1 MVKRL
6 PQPPQ
11 SAALFASDLLAGL
24 EQAPLNQAWLR
35 RTRLVW
41 PVDA

>member
-11 SAALFASDLLAGL
+11 TAALFASDLLAGL
-24 EQAPLNQAWLR
+24 EQAPLNLETAVDRFPPQA
-35 RTRLVW
+35 TC
-41 PVDA
+41 